1 MTASLSLLDNQGRRK
16 PMMKRHGILVLI
28 AVAFL
33 MSAGGLATPTVPTAP
48 AASVLTLAPAPNDLG
63 AQVCSASSDIL
74 PGDGHAD
81 RVPPGCCTTQCNVD
95 KDCNRICGKG
105 VCACIQENSCCRR
118 CVY

>member
-1 MTASLSLLDNQGRRK
+1 MV
-16 PMMKRHGILVLI
+16 KRHGLLVLI

-33 MSAGGLATPTVPTAP
+33 MSAGGLTTPTMAPAP
-48 AASVLTLAPAPNDLG
+48 AAPVPAFDLAPLDSGQDA
-63 AQVCSASSDIL
+63 ACMAASDML
-74 PGDGHAD
+74 PGDDHAE

-105 VCACIQENSCCRR
+105 VCACIQESSCCRR

>member
-1 MTASLSLLDNQGRRK
+1 
-16 PMMKRHGILVLI
+16 MMKTHGILVLI

-33 MSAGGLATPTVPTAP
+33 MTTGGWTTPPVTLPPAP
-48 AASVLTLAPAPNDLG
+48 ADLAVLDTLALHQPE
-63 AQVCSASSDIL
+63 VCSADSGMA
-74 PGDGHAD
+74 PGEDQAE

-105 VCACIQENSCCRR
+105 VCACIQETSCCRR